1 MKSSVKV
8 SADLTERQKIL
19 KKLVKKYFYL
29 VYILIGA
36 FILAFGMYNVH
47 SRTIITEGGIWGI
60 ELLLFNWFG
69 LSPAVTAPFL
79 DGTCYLMG
87 VVFLGKEF
95 ILKSFVGT
103 LGYAG
108 FYAVLEQFPPLL
120 PDLDSVPIIA
130 AIVGAV
136 FVGIGA
142 GIVVRQGG
150 ACAGDDALALVI
162 SKKLRIKISRA
173 YLFTDITV
181 LLLSLTYIP
190 FRQIAYS
197 LVTVLLS
204 GWIIEKIQ
212 NFKKKEAVGAVL
224 SKDV

>member
-1 MKSSVKV
+1 MKKV
-8 SADLTERQKIL
+8 IKR
-19 KKLVKKYFYL
+19 YFYL
-29 VYILIGA
+29 TYILLGA
-36 FILAFGMYNVH
+36 FILAFGMYNIH

-69 LSPAVTAPFL
+69 ISPAVTAPIL

-87 VVFLGKEF
+87 MVFLGKEF
-95 ILKSFVGT
+95 ILKSIVGT
-103 LGYAG
+103 LGYSL
-108 FYAVLEQFPPLL
+108 FYAILEQFPPVL
-120 PDLDSVPIIA
+120 PDLDSMPFAA
-130 AIVGAV
+130 AIIGAL

-162 SKKLRIKISRA
+162 SKKLKIKISRA
-173 YLFTDITV
+173 YLFTDMTV

-197 LVTVLLS
+197 LLTVLLS
-204 GWIIEKIQ
+204 GWIIEKVQ
-212 NFKKKEAVGAVL
+212 NWKKKESVGADL
-224 SKDV
+224 SAKM

>member
-1 MKSSVKV
+1 MKKV
-8 SADLTERQKIL
+8 IKR
-19 KKLVKKYFYL
+19 YFYL
-29 VYILIGA
+29 TYILLGA
-36 FILAFGMYNVH
+36 FILAFGMYNIH

-69 LSPAVTAPFL
+69 ISPAVTAPIL

-95 ILKSFVGT
+95 ILKSIVGT
-103 LGYAG
+103 LGYSL
-108 FYAVLEQFPPLL
+108 FYAILEQFPPVL
-120 PDLDSVPIIA
+120 PDLDSVPFAA
-130 AIVGAV
+130 AIIGVI

-162 SKKLRIKISRA
+162 SKKLKIKISQA
-173 YLFTDITV
+173 YLFTDMTV

-197 LVTVLLS
+197 LLTVLLS
-204 GWIIEKIQ
+204 GWIIEKVQ
-212 NFKKKEAVGAVL
+212 NWKKKESVGADL
-224 SKDV
+224 SAKM

>member
-1 MKSSVKV
+1 M
-8 SADLTERQKIL
+8 
-19 KKLVKKYFYL
+19 KKLINRYFYL
-29 VYILIGA
+29 LYIFLGA
-36 FILAFGMYNVH
+36 FILAFGMYNIH

-60 ELLLFNWFG
+60 ELLLFNWFKI
-69 LSPAVTAPFL
+69 SPAITAPLL

-95 ILKSFVGT
+95 IIKSLAGT
-103 LGYAG
+103 LGYSA
-108 FYAVLEQFPPLL
+108 FYALLEQFPPLL
-120 PDLDSVPIIA
+120 PDFDSIPIA
-130 AIVGAV
+130 AAVIGAL

-162 SKKLRIKISRA
+162 SKKLHIKISRA

-181 LLLSLTYIP
+181 LLLSLSYIP
-190 FRQIAYS
+190 FHQIAYS

-204 GWIIEKIQ
+204 GWIIEKVQ
-212 NFKKKEAVGAVL
+212 NFGKKEPVGAVL
-224 SKDV
+224 S

>member
-1 MKSSVKV
+1 M
-8 SADLTERQKIL
+8 
-19 KKLVKKYFYL
+19 KKLIKRYFYL

-60 ELLLFNWFG
+60 ELLLNHWFN

-79 DGTCYLMG
+79 DGTCYLLG
-87 VVFLGKEF
+87 VLFLGKEF
-95 ILKSFVGT
+95 ILKSVVGT
-103 LGYAG
+103 LGYSA
-108 FYAVLEQFPPLL
+108 FYAILEQFPPMI
-120 PDLDSVPIIA
+120 PDLDSVPIVA
-130 AIVGAV
+130 AIVGAL

-150 ACAGDDALALVI
+150 ACAGDDALALAI
-162 SKKLRIKISRA
+162 SKKLKCKISTA
-173 YLFTDITV
+173 YLSTDMTV

-190 FRQIAYS
+190 AMQIFYS
-197 LVTVLLS
+197 LITVLLS

-212 NFKKKEAVGAVL
+212 NWHKK
-224 SKDV
+224 

>member
-1 MKSSVKV
+1 MKKF
-8 SADLTERQKIL
+8 L
-19 KKLVKKYFYL
+19 KRYFYL
-29 VYILIGA
+29 VYILLGA
-36 FILAFGMYNVH
+36 FILAFGMYNIH

-60 ELLLFNWFG
+60 ELLIFNWFDI
-69 LSPAVTAPFL
+69 SPAITAPIF

-95 ILKSFVGT
+95 IIKSLVGT
-103 LGYAG
+103 LGYSV
-108 FYAVLEQFPPLL
+108 FYAILEQFPPLF
-120 PDLDSVPIIA
+120 PDLNGVPIVA
-130 AIVGAV
+130 AIVGAI

-162 SKKLRIKISRA
+162 SKKLHIKISQA
-173 YLFTDITV
+173 YLFTDISV

-197 LVTVLLS
+197 IITVLLS
-204 GWIIEKIQ
+204 GWIIEKVQ
-212 NFKKKEAVGAVL
+212 NYKKKESVGAVL
-224 SKDV
+224 

>member
-1 MKSSVKV
+1 MK
-8 SADLTERQKIL
+8 KIL
-19 KKLVKKYFYL
+19 KQYFYL
-29 VYILIGA
+29 AYILLGA
-36 FILAFGMYNVH
+36 FILAFGMYNIH

-60 ELLLFNWFG
+60 ELLIFNWFDI
-69 LSPAVTAPFL
+69 SPAITAPIL

-95 ILKSFVGT
+95 IIKSLVGT
-103 LGYAG
+103 LGYSV
-108 FYAVLEQFPPLL
+108 FYAILEQFPPLF
-120 PDLDSVPIIA
+120 PDLNGVPIVA
-130 AIVGAV
+130 AIVGAI

-162 SKKLRIKISRA
+162 SKKLHIKISQA
-173 YLFTDITV
+173 YLFTDISV

-197 LVTVLLS
+197 IITVLLS
-204 GWIIEKIQ
+204 GWIIEKVQ
-212 NFKKKEAVGAVL
+212 NYKKKESVGAVL
-224 SKDV
+224 

>member
-1 MKSSVKV
+1 VKSSVKV
-8 SADLTERQKIL
+8 SAALTERKDFL
-19 KKLVKKYFYL
+19 KKLIKRYFYL
-29 VYILIGA
+29 VYILLGA
-36 FILAFGMYNVH
+36 FILAFGMYNIH

-60 ELLLFNWFG
+60 ELLLDHWFG

-79 DGTCYLMG
+79 DGTCYLLG

-95 ILKSFVGT
+95 ILKSLVGT
-103 LGYAG
+103 LGYSA

-120 PDLDSVPIIA
+120 PDLNSVPLA
-130 AIVGAV
+130 AAVIGAI

-150 ACAGDDALALVI
+150 ACAGDDALALAI
-162 SKKLRIKISRA
+162 SKKLKCKISTA
-173 YLFTDITV
+173 YLSTDMTV
-181 LLLSLTYIP
+181 LLLSLSYIT
-190 FRQIAYS
+190 FRQIFYS
-197 LVTVLLS
+197 LITVLLS

-224 SKDV
+224 S

>member
-1 MKSSVKV
+1 MRSSVKA
-8 SADLTERQKIL
+8 SADSTKRQGKFE
-19 KKLVKKYFYL
+19 KLIDRYFYL
-29 VYILIGA
+29 LYTLLGA
-36 FILAFGMYNVH
+36 FILAFGMYNIH

-60 ELLLFNWFG
+60 ELLLYNWFG
-69 LSPAVTAPFL
+69 ISPAITAPIL

-95 ILKSFVGT
+95 IIKSLVGT
-103 LGYAG
+103 LGYSA

-130 AIVGAV
+130 AIVGAI

-162 SKKLRIKISRA
+162 SKKLHIKISKA
-173 YLFTDITV
+173 YLFTDISV

-197 LVTVLLS
+197 IVTVLLS

-212 NFKKKEAVGAVL
+212 NWKKKEPVGAVL
-224 SKDV
+224 SE

>member
-1 MKSSVKV
+1 
-8 SADLTERQKIL
+8 
-19 KKLVKKYFYL
+19 
-29 VYILIGA
+29 
-36 FILAFGMYNVH
+36 MYNIH

-60 ELLLFNWFG
+60 ELLLFNWFKI
-69 LSPAVTAPFL
+69 SPAITAPLL

-95 ILKSFVGT
+95 IIKSLAGT
-103 LGYAG
+103 LGYSA
-108 FYAVLEQFPPLL
+108 FYALLEQFPPLL
-120 PDLDSVPIIA
+120 PDLDSIPIA
-130 AIVGAV
+130 AAVIGAL

-162 SKKLRIKISRA
+162 SKKLHIKISRA

-181 LLLSLTYIP
+181 LLLSLSYIP
-190 FRQIAYS
+190 FHQIAYS

-204 GWIIEKIQ
+204 GWIIEKVQ
-212 NFKKKEAVGAVL
+212 NFGKKEPVGAFL
-224 SKDV
+224 S

>member
-1 MKSSVKV
+1 MK
-8 SADLTERQKIL
+8 II
-19 KKLVKKYFYL
+19 KKYSYL
-29 VYILIGA
+29 GYILIGA

-60 ELLLFNWFG
+60 ELLLFNWFKI
-69 LSPAVTAPFL
+69 SPAVTAPIL
-79 DGTCYLMG
+79 DGTCYFMG
-87 VVFLGKEF
+87 FVFLGKQF
-95 ILKSFVGT
+95 IIKSAVGT
-103 LGYAG
+103 LGYSA
-108 FYAVLEQFPPLL
+108 FYAILEQFPPLL

-130 AIVGAV
+130 AIVGAL

-162 SKKLRIKISRA
+162 SKKLKIKISQA

-212 NFKKKEAVGAVL
+212 NWEKKTPDGAVL
-224 SKDV
+224 S

>member
-1 MKSSVKV
+1 M
-8 SADLTERQKIL
+8 
-19 KKLVKKYFYL
+19 KKLINRYFYL
-29 VYILIGA
+29 LYIFLGA
-36 FILAFGMYNVH
+36 FILAFGMYNIH

-60 ELLLFNWFG
+60 ELLLFNWFKI
-69 LSPAVTAPFL
+69 SPAITAPLL

-95 ILKSFVGT
+95 IIKSLAGT
-103 LGYAG
+103 LGYSA
-108 FYAVLEQFPPLL
+108 FYALLEQFPPLL
-120 PDLDSVPIIA
+120 PDLDSIPIA
-130 AIVGAV
+130 AAVIGAL

-162 SKKLRIKISRA
+162 SKKLHIKISRA

-181 LLLSLTYIP
+181 LLLSLSYIP
-190 FRQIAYS
+190 FHQIAYS

-204 GWIIEKIQ
+204 GWIIEKVQ
-212 NFKKKEAVGAVL
+212 NFGKKEPVGAFL
-224 SKDV
+224 S

>member
-1 MKSSVKV
+1 VKSSVKV
-8 SADLTERQKIL
+8 SAALTERKDFL
-19 KKLVKKYFYL
+19 KKLIKRYFYL
-29 VYILIGA
+29 VYILLGA
-36 FILAFGMYNVH
+36 FILAFGMYNIH

-60 ELLLFNWFG
+60 ELLLDHWFG

-79 DGTCYLMG
+79 DGTCYLLG

-95 ILKSFVGT
+95 ILKSLVGT
-103 LGYAG
+103 LGYSA

-120 PDLDSVPIIA
+120 PDLNSVPLA
-130 AIVGAV
+130 AAVIGAI

-150 ACAGDDALALVI
+150 ACAGDDALALAI
-162 SKKLRIKISRA
+162 SKKLKCKISTA
-173 YLFTDITV
+173 YLSTDMTV
-181 LLLSLTYIP
+181 LLLSLSYIP
-190 FRQIAYS
+190 FRQIFYS
-197 LVTVLLS
+197 LITVLLS

-224 SKDV
+224 S

>member
-1 MKSSVKV
+1 MKKIVK
-8 SADLTERQKIL
+8 R
-19 KKLVKKYFYL
+19 YFYL
-29 VYILIGA
+29 IYILLGA
-36 FILAFGMYNVH
+36 FILAFGMYNIH

-60 ELLLFNWFG
+60 ELLLFNWFKI
-69 LSPAVTAPFL
+69 SPAVTAPIL

-95 ILKSFVGT
+95 ILKSIVGT
-103 LGYAG
+103 LGYSL
-108 FYAVLEQFPPLL
+108 FYAILEQFPPVL
-120 PDLDSVPIIA
+120 PDLDSVPFAA
-130 AIVGAV
+130 AIIGAL

-162 SKKLRIKISRA
+162 SKKLKIKISQA
-173 YLFTDITV
+173 YLFTDMTV

-197 LVTVLLS
+197 LLTVLLS
-204 GWIIEKIQ
+204 GWIIEKVQ
-212 NFKKKEAVGAVL
+212 NWKKKESVGADL
-224 SKDV
+224 SARM

>member
-1 MKSSVKV
+1 MKKF
-8 SADLTERQKIL
+8 L
-19 KKLVKKYFYL
+19 KRYFYIA
-29 VYILIGA
+29 YILLGA
-36 FILAFGMYNVH
+36 FILAFGMYNIH

-60 ELLLFNWFG
+60 ELLIFNWFDI
-69 LSPAVTAPFL
+69 SPAITAPIL

-95 ILKSFVGT
+95 IIKSLVGT
-103 LGYAG
+103 LGYSV
-108 FYAVLEQFPPLL
+108 FYAILEQFPPLF
-120 PDLDSVPIIA
+120 PDLNGVPIVA
-130 AIVGAV
+130 AIVGAI

-162 SKKLRIKISRA
+162 SKKLHIKISQA
-173 YLFTDITV
+173 YLFTDISV

-197 LVTVLLS
+197 IITVLLS
-204 GWIIEKIQ
+204 GWIIEKVQ
-212 NFKKKEAVGAVL
+212 NYKKKESVGAVL
-224 SKDV
+224 

>member
-1 MKSSVKV
+1 M
-8 SADLTERQKIL
+8 
-19 KKLVKKYFYL
+19 KKLIDRYFYL
-29 VYILIGA
+29 LYILLGA
-36 FILAFGMYNVH
+36 FILAFGMYNIH

-60 ELLLFNWFG
+60 ELLLYNWFG
-69 LSPAVTAPFL
+69 ISPAITAPIL

-95 ILKSFVGT
+95 IIKSLVGT
-103 LGYAG
+103 LGYSA

-130 AIVGAV
+130 AIVGAI

-162 SKKLRIKISRA
+162 SKKLHIKISKA
-173 YLFTDITV
+173 YLFTDISV

-197 LVTVLLS
+197 IVTVLLS

-212 NFKKKEAVGAVL
+212 NWKKKEPVGAVL
-224 SKDV
+224 SE

>member
-1 MKSSVKV
+1 MKKV
-8 SADLTERQKIL
+8 IKR
-19 KKLVKKYFYL
+19 YFYL
-29 VYILIGA
+29 TYILLGA
-36 FILAFGMYNVH
+36 FILAFGMYNIH

-69 LSPAVTAPFL
+69 ISPAVTAPIL

-95 ILKSFVGT
+95 ILKSIVGT
-103 LGYAG
+103 LGYSL
-108 FYAVLEQFPPLL
+108 FYAILEQFPPVL
-120 PDLDSVPIIA
+120 PDLDSVPFAA
-130 AIVGAV
+130 AIIGAI

-162 SKKLRIKISRA
+162 SKKLKIKISQA
-173 YLFTDITV
+173 YLFTDMTV

-197 LVTVLLS
+197 LLTVLLS
-204 GWIIEKIQ
+204 GWIIEKVQ
-212 NFKKKEAVGAVL
+212 NWKKKESVGADL
-224 SKDV
+224 SAKM

>member
-1 MKSSVKV
+1 M
-8 SADLTERQKIL
+8 
-19 KKLVKKYFYL
+19 KKLLKRYFYL

-69 LSPAVTAPFL
+69 LSPAISAPFL

-95 ILKSFVGT
+95 IIKSFVGT
-103 LGYAG
+103 MGYAA

-120 PDLDSVPIIA
+120 PDLDSVPIVA
-130 AIVGAV
+130 AIVGAI

-162 SKKLRIKISRA
+162 SKKLRIKISKA

-212 NFKKKEAVGAVL
+212 NWKKKEPVGAVL
-224 SKDV
+224 SQNM